1 MYSFKLDK
9 IEIIFLI
16 FLFSLSLSLSL
27 SLTHT
32 HFAHPPLLN
41 ILQASNL
48 SITTKTSMEVW
59 YVDPPNL
66 FCWCKEDAIEVVTFS
81 EGIIGFMQRLFLFF
95 VLFYYY

>member
-27 SLTHT
+27 S

-48 SITTKTSMEVW
+48 TITTKTSMEVW

-66 FCWCKEDAIEVVTFS
+66 AAGVRR
-81 EGIIGFMQRLFLFF
+81 MQLK
-95 VLFYYY
+95 